1 MIIALIPLRGGSKS
15 IPKKNIKLMAGKPLC
30 AWTLES
36 AYNSGI
42 FDKVV
47 VSTDSQ
53 EIADVVRSLNLD
65 VEIIMRPAELATD
78 TSSTESVML
87 HIADIVDFDVI
98 VTIQATSPLTEP
110 LDFVNAYKKFNA
122 ENLDSLVTGVN
133 QKRFYWDIAG
143 TPLSYD
149 PLNRPRRQDYNGV
162 IMENGAFYI
171 TKRSVLTQSQCR
183 LGGRIGIYEM
193 PENTAIEID
202 ELSDWHAVEKLIK
215 LRQEAT
221 LHDRLKGV
229 KLVAVDVDGV
239 LTDSGMY
246 YDETGKELKKFN
258 TRDGKGIELLRER
271 GIKTA
276 IITGES
282 STITDYRAQKIKAD
296 FVYKGIQDKGAVI
309 CELALLTGID
319 RAAIA
324 YIGDDLNDLSAF
336 QCVGISVCPADAVES
351 IKTQA
356 DLVLSKNG
364 GQGVVRE
371 LADLILKE

>member
-15 IPKKNIKLMAGKPLC
+15 ISKKNIKLMAGKPLC

-36 AYNSGI
+36 ACNSGI

-98 VTIQATSPLTEP
+98 VTIQATSPLTGP

-221 LHDRLKGV
+221 LHDSLKGV

>member
-221 LHDRLKGV
+221 LHDSLKGV